1 MLLVQSMREPD
12 WSKLAEGYLKCD
24 AECKVYDPHFEVGQ
38 RLRFRLRANPT
49 FKVSSK
55 NEKLGEKHAGKR
67 WPKHTEIEQIKWLVR
82 KGELLGFRIPG
93 RFIDV
98 EDPEPDE
105 PDQIANFRVDTIPEG
120 RFFIG
125 KANLKQIETEE
136 KLRDPL
142 ASRGSIRG
150 SIACNES
157 RSAPYCD

>member
-1 MLLVQSMREPD
+1 M
-12 WSKLAEGYLKCD
+12 
-24 AECKVYDPHFEVGQ
+24 
-38 RLRFRLRANPT
+38 
-49 FKVSSK
+49 
-55 NEKLGEKHAGKR
+55 
-67 WPKHTEIEQIKWLVR
+67 R

-136 KLRDPL
+136 KLRDPWHL
-142 ASRGSIRG
+142 AVRFEGVLLVTNPDLLRTAIKQGIGSAKGYGFGLCRWHPHNLKLFFDNLL
-150 SIACNES
+150 SIILSPPSWGGWPTRNCLVGL
-157 RSAPYCD
+157 